1 MRTSRVPNSPPSGII
16 HPPTHLST
24 SQIAHSLE
32 ESARTYTPELSRFF
46 QRVEGSGHELTYREH
61 SSYRLDAKARR
72 LASMAHAI
80 TTARNTNPQC
90 APDWVAV
97 TNSASLAEPCPAC
110 ATPRNTA
117 MTVVATA
124 PESCWNVLNSALPSA
139 FSSGGS
145 TAIPHVIVLAKH
157 MEKPSIYT
165 KYHKPNMTIDD
176 PAPINAAIN
185 TVPSKPTIMAVN
197 IGRTGPNLSSSDPET
212 GALAAP
218 SNAPGSNT
226 TPAAST
232 DAPNPSCEAF
242 GII

>member
-1 MRTSRVPNSPPSGII
+1 MSQRPRSPTHWRNQPAAKTLTVRIPPVAGTISTPIGLLQSETSTHWRKTPAHRPPNVLKPPSTGGIGTLVCF
-16 HPPTHLST
+16 PASGF
-24 SQIAHSLE
+24 SHSLE

-72 LASMAHAI
+72 LAS
-80 TTARNTNPQC
+80 
-90 APDWVAV
+90 
-97 TNSASLAEPCPAC
+97 
-110 ATPRNTA
+110 
-117 MTVVATA
+117 
-124 PESCWNVLNSALPSA
+124 
-139 FSSGGS
+139 
-145 TAIPHVIVLAKH
+145 
-157 MEKPSIYT
+157 
-165 KYHKPNMTIDD
+165 
-176 PAPINAAIN
+176 
-185 TVPSKPTIMAVN
+185 MAVN

>member
-1 MRTSRVPNSPPSGII
+1 MRTFPRTEFSTLWDNSPANAPLSVPDRPLTGGIGTLVCFPASGFS
-16 HPPTHLST
+16 HP
-24 SQIAHSLE
+24 LE

-72 LASMAHAI
+72 LASMA
-80 TTARNTNPQC
+80 
-90 APDWVAV
+90 
-97 TNSASLAEPCPAC
+97 
-110 ATPRNTA
+110 
-117 MTVVATA
+117 
-124 PESCWNVLNSALPSA
+124 
-139 FSSGGS
+139 
-145 TAIPHVIVLAKH
+145 
-157 MEKPSIYT
+157 
-165 KYHKPNMTIDD
+165 
-176 PAPINAAIN
+176 
-185 TVPSKPTIMAVN
+185 VN
-197 IGRTGPNLSSSDPET
+197 IGRAGPNLSSSDPET

>member
-1 MRTSRVPNSPPSGII
+1 MRTSPRTKSSTLWDNSPANTSLSVPDHPLTGGIGLSPSFSQTKFLQPLEQSVRPQAFYGPKTSTHWRKTPAYRPPDVPKPPSTGGIDTLACFPASGFS
-16 HPPTHLST
+16 HP
-24 SQIAHSLE
+24 LE

-72 LASMAHAI
+72 
-80 TTARNTNPQC
+80 
-90 APDWVAV
+90 
-97 TNSASLAEPCPAC
+97 SAS
-110 ATPRNTA
+110 
-117 MTVVATA
+117 
-124 PESCWNVLNSALPSA
+124 
-139 FSSGGS
+139 
-145 TAIPHVIVLAKH
+145 
-157 MEKPSIYT
+157 
-165 KYHKPNMTIDD
+165 
-176 PAPINAAIN
+176 
-185 TVPSKPTIMAVN
+185 MAVN
-197 IGRTGPNLSSSDPET
+197 IGRTEPNLSSSDPET

>member
-1 MRTSRVPNSPPSGII
+1 MSQRPRSPTHWRNQPAAKTLTVRIPPVAGTISTPIGLLQSENLHPLEENTRAPAFKRPETSTHWRKTPAHRPPNVLKPPSTGGIGTLVCFPASGFS
-16 HPPTHLST
+16 HP
-24 SQIAHSLE
+24 LE

-72 LASMAHAI
+72 
-80 TTARNTNPQC
+80 
-90 APDWVAV
+90 
-97 TNSASLAEPCPAC
+97 SAS
-110 ATPRNTA
+110 
-117 MTVVATA
+117 
-124 PESCWNVLNSALPSA
+124 
-139 FSSGGS
+139 
-145 TAIPHVIVLAKH
+145 
-157 MEKPSIYT
+157 
-165 KYHKPNMTIDD
+165 
-176 PAPINAAIN
+176 
-185 TVPSKPTIMAVN
+185 MAVN

>member
-1 MRTSRVPNSPPSGII
+1 MRARLGGSHEFGVPSRTVS
-16 HPPTHLST
+16 
-24 SQIAHSLE
+24 SLRNAQE
-32 ESARTYTPELSRFF
+32 HGHDRGRNRAGKLLE
-46 QRVEGSGHELTYREH
+46 RVEQR
-61 SSYRLDAKARR
+61 
-72 LASMAHAI
+72 I
-80 TTARNTNPQC
+80 
-90 APDWVAV
+90 AV
-97 TNSASLAEPCPAC
+97 CF
-110 ATPRNTA
+110 
-117 MTVVATA
+117 
-124 PESCWNVLNSALPSA
+124 

>member
-1 MRTSRVPNSPPSGII
+1 MAGTISTPIGLLQSENLHPLEENTRAPASKRPETSIHWRIGTLVCFPASGFS
-16 HPPTHLST
+16 HP
-24 SQIAHSLE
+24 LE

-72 LASMAHAI
+72 
-80 TTARNTNPQC
+80 
-90 APDWVAV
+90 
-97 TNSASLAEPCPAC
+97 SAS
-110 ATPRNTA
+110 
-117 MTVVATA
+117 
-124 PESCWNVLNSALPSA
+124 
-139 FSSGGS
+139 
-145 TAIPHVIVLAKH
+145 
-157 MEKPSIYT
+157 
-165 KYHKPNMTIDD
+165 
-176 PAPINAAIN
+176 
-185 TVPSKPTIMAVN
+185 MAVN

>member
-1 MRTSRVPNSPPSGII
+1 MQRLTVSIRETQLDYDTTASSKPQIGVSQRPRS
-16 HPPTHLST
+16 PTHWRNQPAAKTLTVRIPPVAGTIST
-24 SQIAHSLE
+24 PIGLLQSENLHPLE

-61 SSYRLDAKARR
+61 SSYRLDAKAR
-72 LASMAHAI
+72 
-80 TTARNTNPQC
+80 
-90 APDWVAV
+90 
-97 TNSASLAEPCPAC
+97 
-110 ATPRNTA
+110 
-117 MTVVATA
+117 
-124 PESCWNVLNSALPSA
+124 
-139 FSSGGS
+139 
-145 TAIPHVIVLAKH
+145 
-157 MEKPSIYT
+157 
-165 KYHKPNMTIDD
+165 
-176 PAPINAAIN
+176 
-185 TVPSKPTIMAVN
+185 KPTSMAVN

>member
-1 MRTSRVPNSPPSGII
+1 MSQRPRSPTHWRNQPAAKTLTVRIPPVAGTISTPIGLLQSETSTHWRKTPAHRPPNVLKPPSTGGIGTLVCFPASGFS
-16 HPPTHLST
+16 HP
-24 SQIAHSLE
+24 LE

-72 LASMAHAI
+72 
-80 TTARNTNPQC
+80 
-90 APDWVAV
+90 
-97 TNSASLAEPCPAC
+97 SAS
-110 ATPRNTA
+110 
-117 MTVVATA
+117 
-124 PESCWNVLNSALPSA
+124 
-139 FSSGGS
+139 
-145 TAIPHVIVLAKH
+145 
-157 MEKPSIYT
+157 
-165 KYHKPNMTIDD
+165 
-176 PAPINAAIN
+176 
-185 TVPSKPTIMAVN
+185 MAVN

-232 DAPNPSCEAF
+232 DAPNPSCESF

>member
-1 MRTSRVPNSPPSGII
+1 MSQRPRSPTHWRNQPAAKTLTVRIPPVAGTISTPIGLLQSETSTHWRKTPAHRPPNVLKP
-16 HPPTHLST
+16 PPTGGIDTLACFPASGFSHP
-24 SQIAHSLE
+24 LE

-72 LASMAHAI
+72 LASMA
-80 TTARNTNPQC
+80 
-90 APDWVAV
+90 
-97 TNSASLAEPCPAC
+97 
-110 ATPRNTA
+110 
-117 MTVVATA
+117 
-124 PESCWNVLNSALPSA
+124 
-139 FSSGGS
+139 
-145 TAIPHVIVLAKH
+145 
-157 MEKPSIYT
+157 
-165 KYHKPNMTIDD
+165 
-176 PAPINAAIN
+176 
-185 TVPSKPTIMAVN
+185 VN
-197 IGRTGPNLSSSDPET
+197 IGRAGPNLSSSDPET

>member
-32 ESARTYTPELSRFF
+32 ESARCQDSHSPNSSSGWNNQYAHRPSTVRKPPPTGGIDTLVYFPASGFSHSLEESARTYTPELSRFF
-46 QRVEGSGHELTYREH
+46 QRVEGSRHELTYREH

-72 LASMAHAI
+72 
-80 TTARNTNPQC
+80 
-90 APDWVAV
+90 
-97 TNSASLAEPCPAC
+97 SAS
-110 ATPRNTA
+110 
-117 MTVVATA
+117 
-124 PESCWNVLNSALPSA
+124 
-139 FSSGGS
+139 
-145 TAIPHVIVLAKH
+145 
-157 MEKPSIYT
+157 
-165 KYHKPNMTIDD
+165 
-176 PAPINAAIN
+176 
-185 TVPSKPTIMAVN
+185 MAVN